1 MFNSSCKSVSL
12 IHIYLLLSPVYHK
25 CSIFSKPVIA
35 SNVGAFPE
43 VIRTGKNGILIESA
57 NKEELAAAI
66 NKIMCDNQYYDNLSP
81 QLLGAD
87 ESFLYDWNFICNQYE
102 DFFNEIVN

>member
-1 MFNSSCKSVSL
+1 
-12 IHIYLLLSPVYHK
+12 
-25 CSIFSKPVIA
+25 
-35 SNVGAFPE
+35 
-43 VIRTGKNGILIESA
+43 
-57 NKEELAAAI
+57 
-66 NKIMCDNQYYDNLSP
+66 MCDNQYYDNLSP